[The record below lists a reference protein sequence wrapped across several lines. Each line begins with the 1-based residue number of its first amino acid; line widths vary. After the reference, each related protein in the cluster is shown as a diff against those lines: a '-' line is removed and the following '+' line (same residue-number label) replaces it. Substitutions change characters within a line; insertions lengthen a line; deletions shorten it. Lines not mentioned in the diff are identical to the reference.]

1 MQRPRRTTLA
11 ILLATMAILLA
22 ACGGAA
28 ESTPAGDGG
37 GAATASPSAEDGGD
51 GGETGNTVSMAGNTF
66 SPGSLTIAAGDTV
79 TFTDTATHTV
89 TEGTNGTAAEDPI
102 VDESGGADIEV
113 TFDEPGTYNIT
124 CKVHPEMNMTITVEG

>member
-1 MQRPRRTTLA
+1 VHRSRTMTRFPWLVA
-11 ILLATMAILLA
+11 LSLLLA
-22 ACGGAA
+22 ACAS
-28 ESTPAGDGG
+28 STPSADTGTTPSATTADGG
-37 GAATASPSAEDGGD
+37 G
-51 GGETGNTVSMAGNTF
+51 GGETVSLSGNAF
-66 SPGSLTIAAGDTV
+66 SPSSLTIASGTTV

-89 TEGTNGTAAEDPI
+89 TEGTDGEAVDDPI

>member
-1 MQRPRRTTLA
+1 MHRSRPMTLFA
-11 ILLATMAILLA
+11 WLAALSLLLA
-22 ACGGAA
+22 ACSS
-28 ESTPAGDGG
+28 STPSADTG
-37 GAATASPSAEDGGD
+37 TTPSATTADGGD
-51 GGETGNTVSMAGNTF
+51 GGETVSLSGNAF
-66 SPGSLTIAAGDTV
+66 SPSSLTIASGTTV

-89 TEGTNGTAAEDPI
+89 TEGTDGVAVDDPI